1 MKMVLT
7 IIILAKLNNIMGGK
21 MKKYNLLKVL
31 AITVVIAWLLTLF
44 IPGSYADYSGKV
56 TTNSIAAVGIWSLLS
71 NLSVSI
77 SYFNGIAVFLIAVAC
92 FYAVMSK
99 IEVYNKFVKKVASI
113 FENKK
118 GLLVSITII
127 IFGILASVVSEP
139 LILIAFMP
147 FIYKVMKE
155 LDIDKK
161 VILSSTIIATLVGA
175 MCGIY
180 NSTLFSTFSLTVN
193 TLLLVKIILL
203 VILLAILI
211 FFVAPRKE
219 KVKETKRV
227 TKKEEKIDKVVT
239 AKKTSTSKSTT
250 KKAAK
255 KPVTKKTAKK
265 ATKGKKVAK

>member
-1 MKMVLT
+1 
-7 IIILAKLNNIMGGK
+7 

-44 IPGSYADYSGKV
+44 IPGSHADYSGNV
-56 TTNSIAAVGIWSLLS
+56 TTSSIAAVGIWSLLS

-99 IEVYNKFVKKVASI
+99 IEVYNNFVKKVSSI

-127 IFGILASVVSEP
+127 VFGILASVVSEP

-203 VILLAILI
+203 VVLLAILI

-219 KVKETKRV
+219 KIKENKQV
-227 TKKEEKIDKVVT
+227 KKEEKSDKVVA

-250 KKAAK
+250 KKATK
-255 KPVTKKTAKK
+255 KPVAKKATKK

>member
-1 MKMVLT
+1 
-7 IIILAKLNNIMGGK
+7 

-44 IPGSYADYSGKV
+44 IPGSYAGYSGKV

-127 IFGILASVVSEP
+127 IFGVLASVVNEP

-155 LDIDKK
+155 LDVDKK

-180 NSTLFSTFSLTVN
+180 NSTLFSTFSLSVN
-193 TLLLVKIILL
+193 TLLLVKVILL
-203 VILLAILI
+203 VVLLAILI
-211 FFVAPRKE
+211 LFVAPREDKSKE
-219 KVKETKRV
+219 NKQV
-227 TKKEEKIDKVVT
+227 KKEEKSDKVVA
-239 AKKTSTSKSTT
+239 AKKITTSKSTT
-250 KKAAK
+250 KKA
-255 KPVTKKTAKK
+255 TNR
-265 ATKGKKVAK
+265 KKVAK